1 VAAASDFVVLRELS
15 NGQGGAT
22 LQLAVTRGERDDAL
36 LDVMEPQLLDFY
48 AEDKENDEHFPVN
61 SIEAARL
68 RLALRDA
75 RAERVGEERVYAGVD

>member
-1 VAAASDFVVLRELS
+1 
-15 NGQGGAT
+15 
-22 LQLAVTRGERDDAL
+22 
-36 LDVMEPQLLDFY
+36 MEPQLLDFY

-75 RAERVGEERVYAGVD
+75 RAERVGEERVYAALLFTGTGRGDTGVKLPNPRVNVAASAAWFRGPTELGF